1 MTWIPGSLDGFTTS
15 AAIGFAV
22 ALVIPIVIAMLIAN
36 HERKKQC

>member
-22 ALVIPIVIAMLIAN
+22 ALVVALVIVLLIAD
-36 HERKKQC
+36 HERKEQS

>member
-22 ALVIPIVIAMLIAN
+22 ALVITLVIVLLIAD
-36 HERKKQC
+36 HERKEQS